1 MPYYPRSSLLVDDN
15 TCPRLH
21 YSVDLP
27 VQTYTEPVPLKCGKL
42 AANIRGYTDIFYSV
56 ASPSYK
62 TMEWTL
68 ETP

>member
-1 MPYYPRSSLLVDDN
+1 MQCGPGLR
-15 TCPRLH
+15 
-21 YSVDLP
+21 YSVHLRI
-27 VQTYTEPVPLKCGKL
+27 QKYTEPVPLKCGKL